1 MGTPSPLAEGVLRHS
16 AGSVACKGQGGL
28 AMNKTEK
35 WRVLANNAIAKRG
48 AAKAHLQAC
57 RQAVIA
63 GEEELDAAEEAQG
76 IVQAVAETIQ
86 EEAHDRIAGVVS
98 QCLATVFE
106 EPYEFHIKF
115 ERARGRTEARLVFV
129 RDGLEVNPI
138 DASGGGVVDVAAFA
152 LRLSC
157 LMLSRPA
164 RRRVVVLDEPFKFV
178 SADRRAG
185 VRAMLEG
192 LTTDLGVQFIMV
204 THIDE
209 LRCGTIVEID

>member
-1 MGTPSPLAEGVLRHS
+1 MAQHTASVTILKRARRAVVEGEAEF
-16 AGSVACKGQGGL
+16 
-28 AMNKTEK
+28 
-35 WRVLANNAIAKRG
+35 
-48 AAKAHLQAC
+48 
-57 RQAVIA
+57 
-63 GEEELDAAEEAQG
+63 DAADEAQQ

-98 QCLATVFE
+98 RSLATVFD
-106 EPYEFHIKF
+106 EPYEFRIRF

-129 RDGLEVNPI
+129 REGQEINPI

-164 RRRVVVLDEPFKFV
+164 RRRVVILDEPFKFV
-178 SADRRAG
+178 SADRRYA

-192 LTTDLGVQFIMV
+192 LAASLAVQFVMI
-204 THIDE
+204 THIEE
-209 LRCGTIVEID
+209 LRCGKVIEIGG

>member
-1 MGTPSPLAEGVLRHS
+1 MSTLKTNEWREKADAL
-16 AGSVACKGQGGL
+16 VAQ
-28 AMNKTEK
+28 
-35 WRVLANNAIAKRG
+35 RR
-48 AAKAHLQAC
+48 AAKTVLVNA

-63 GEEELDAAEEAQG
+63 NDDGLNAADEAQQ

-106 EPYEFHIKF
+106 EPYEFRIKF
-115 ERARGRTEARLVFV
+115 ERARGRTEAKLVFV
-129 RDGLEVNPI
+129 REGMAVDPM

-164 RRRVVVLDEPFKFV
+164 RRRAVILDEPFKFV
-178 SADRRAG
+178 SADRRDR

-192 LTTDLGVQFIMV
+192 LAENLGVQFVMV
-204 THIDE
+204 THIE
-209 LRCGTIVEID
+209 ALQCGHIVEVS